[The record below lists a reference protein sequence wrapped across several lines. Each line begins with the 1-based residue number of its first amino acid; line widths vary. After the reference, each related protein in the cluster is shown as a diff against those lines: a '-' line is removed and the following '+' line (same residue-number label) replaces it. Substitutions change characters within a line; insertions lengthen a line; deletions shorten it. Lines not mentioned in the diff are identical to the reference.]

1 MNEAHAKEDG
11 FSSLRPLRSDG
22 TKDFRKPPDRA
33 KVVELCGECHA
44 NIQFMKDFNPSPRV
58 DQLRE
63 YWTSGHGQRLKESG
77 DPHVATCVSC
87 HGQPHGTGRD
97 SGPHGVLAVKSLDS
111 PVYVKNVAKTC
122 ATCHS
127 DEKLMATYKYHGR
140 PIGHSQYEEWRE
152 SVHGKALLDKSDLSA
167 PACNRCHGNHGALP
181 PQVNSVA
188 NACGTCHGKIAG
200 LFGKTLMRHAFEQ
213 SGLPGCATCH
223 SNHKI
228 VQPSDQM
235 LGATSPAVCSRCH
248 ADGSS
253 KEPHAAVLAGFDMKR
268 IIHGGEVARTLRGDL
283 EDLQRQITE
292 ADTSLENAARL
303 GTLVPGPQ
311 SNPRLDPRMYLRKAS
326 DALTNARVEIHAF
339 DAARVEKIIS
349 QGQAVAKEVQASANK
364 ALEEYRFRR
373 IWLAGSLVPIGIVV
387 FLLLL
392 YIRRMPIPDS
402 E

>member
-1 MNEAHAKEDG
+1 
-11 FSSLRPLRSDG
+11 
-22 TKDFRKPPDRA
+22 
-33 KVVELCGECHA
+33 
-44 NIQFMKDFNPSPRV
+44 
-58 DQLRE
+58 
-63 YWTSGHGQRLKESG
+63 
-77 DPHVATCVSC
+77 
-87 HGQPHGTGRD
+87 
-97 SGPHGVLAVKSLDS
+97 
-111 PVYVKNVAKTC
+111 
-122 ATCHS
+122 
-127 DEKLMATYKYHGR
+127 
-140 PIGHSQYEEWRE
+140 
-152 SVHGKALLDKSDLSA
+152 
-167 PACNRCHGNHGALP
+167 
-181 PQVNSVA
+181 
-188 NACGTCHGKIAG
+188 
-200 LFGKTLMRHAFEQ
+200 
-213 SGLPGCATCH
+213 
-223 SNHKI
+223 
-228 VQPSDQM
+228 
-235 LGATSPAVCSRCH
+235 
-248 ADGSS
+248 
-253 KEPHAAVLAGFDMKR
+253 MKR